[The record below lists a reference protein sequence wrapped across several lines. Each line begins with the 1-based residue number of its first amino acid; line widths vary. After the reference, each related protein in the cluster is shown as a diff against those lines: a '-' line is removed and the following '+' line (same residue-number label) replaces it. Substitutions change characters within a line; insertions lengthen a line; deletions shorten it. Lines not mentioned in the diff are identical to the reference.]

1 MNRRHILT
9 ILRNTCCPEG
19 IPVEKFLAQNGLLII
34 MCDMPDDNIISETNK
49 VRDVFLAKMEGKFQ

>member
-1 MNRRHILT
+1 MSRKNLLS

-34 MCDMPDDNIISETNK
+34 MCDMPDDSIIHEVDK
-49 VRDVFLAKMEGKFQ
+49 VRDVFMSKMGGNFR